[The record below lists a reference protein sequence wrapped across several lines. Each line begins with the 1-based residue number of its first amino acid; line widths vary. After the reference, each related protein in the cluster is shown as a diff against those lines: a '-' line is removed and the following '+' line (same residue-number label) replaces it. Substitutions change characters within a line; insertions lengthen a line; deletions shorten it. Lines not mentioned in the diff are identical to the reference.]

1 MRMRAAVVAAVLL
14 AGSGLSPVRAAD
26 PPKGPRIAA
35 EPVVFDFGKVL
46 AQKTLHKDFVIKNF
60 GTEDLEIER
69 VSTTCGCTVVEEPP
83 KVVKPGQSAVLKIR
97 FDTRA
102 YSGRVERKILVQSND
117 PVKNPLELRIQATVV
132 ADSGAPSPSP

>member
-1 MRMRAAVVAAVLL
+1 VRMRVVAIAVGAGLIALGSASLL
-14 AGSGLSPVRAAD
+14 RAGE

-35 EPVVFDFGKVL
+35 EPMVFDFGKVL
-46 AQKTLHKDFVIKNF
+46 SQKTLHKDFVIRNF
-60 GTEDLEIER
+60 GTEDLDIER
-69 VSTTCGCTVVEEPP
+69 VSTTCGCTVAEEPP

-97 FDTRA
+97 FETRS

-132 ADSGAPSPSP
+132 AGE

>member
-1 MRMRAAVVAAVLL
+1 MRVVAVALAV
-14 AGSGLSPVRAAD
+14 GLMAFSPPPPAQGGE

-35 EPVVFDFGKVL
+35 EPLVFDFGKVL
-46 AQKTLHKDFVIKNF
+46 GQKTLHKDFVIRNF
-60 GTEDLEIER
+60 GTEDLDIER

-83 KVVKPGQSAVLKIR
+83 KVVKPGQSAVLKIK
-97 FDTRA
+97 FETRT

-132 ADSGAPSPSP
+132 AEP